1 MARVHRRRYLGSS
14 RWSARIA
21 QAALGISYRV
31 SKYFVAASSA
41 RFRSARI
48 AFLAQRDP
56 RLKTSF
62 QIAIPMKRLLLITT
76 ENNFGA
82 CAGIAA
88 RSAEMATDANPSVA
102 ACCRV
107 VASQSNTQLIDII
120 IL

>member
-1 MARVHRRRYLGSS
+1 
-14 RWSARIA
+14 
-21 QAALGISYRV
+21 
-31 SKYFVAASSA
+31 
-41 RFRSARI
+41 
-48 AFLAQRDP
+48 
-56 RLKTSF
+56 
-62 QIAIPMKRLLLITT
+62 MKRLLLITT